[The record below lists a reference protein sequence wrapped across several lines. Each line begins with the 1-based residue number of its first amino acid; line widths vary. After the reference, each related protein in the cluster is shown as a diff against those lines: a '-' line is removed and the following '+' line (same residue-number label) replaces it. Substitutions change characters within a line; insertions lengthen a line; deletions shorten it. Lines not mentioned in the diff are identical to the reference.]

1 MELTVFVRS
10 FVHRPATGAARAAD
24 LRGCDGGVGWRAA
37 HGLVGYAP
45 HMTRRQQPTSQ
56 TLTAEFVDRLM
67 EAVERTVEARTRV
80 LTGEWL
86 DVAMATHRVS
96 PRPPLRLALATG
108 TGSELADAQA
118 VEPALAGAP
127 DEGSATTRVRGRRAG
142 ARRKATATS
151 PVTPLPLPSPEQQR
165 RDAEFARLRA
175 LLKPTGQDDT
185 AGAAETAAAAPS
197 PLTVVAP
204 PSDPLRL
211 LEDEIRAQAHALAQL
226 SQTSLTARIAAWAG
240 RARSYEETTGNRVAA
255 QLLLEKLRAFARAMD
270 AGRIEALNGSW
281 RTRDWD
287 SYVRTNEALAEARP
301 DTTENS
307 EEPQPERSGEPDYR
321 DVWSQPS

>member
-45 HMTRRQQPTSQ
+45 HMTRRQQPPSQ
-56 TLTAEFVDRLM
+56 TLTAEFVARLLV
-67 EAVERTVEARTRV
+67 AVVRSVVARTRV

-86 DVAMATHRVS
+86 DDAMATHRVS

-127 DEGSATTRVRGRRAG
+127 DEGSATTRNRGRRAG

-151 PVTPLPLPSPEQQR
+151 PVTPRPRPAPGR
-165 RDAEFARLRA
+165 RRRGAGGARRRA
-175 LLKPTGQDDT
+175 GRGPTGQD
-185 AGAAETAAAAPS
+185 
-197 PLTVVAP
+197 
-204 PSDPLRL
+204 
-211 LEDEIRAQAHALAQL
+211 
-226 SQTSLTARIAAWAG
+226 
-240 RARSYEETTGNRVAA
+240 
-255 QLLLEKLRAFARAMD
+255 
-270 AGRIEALNGSW
+270 
-281 RTRDWD
+281 
-287 SYVRTNEALAEARP
+287 
-301 DTTENS
+301 
-307 EEPQPERSGEPDYR
+307 
-321 DVWSQPS
+321 